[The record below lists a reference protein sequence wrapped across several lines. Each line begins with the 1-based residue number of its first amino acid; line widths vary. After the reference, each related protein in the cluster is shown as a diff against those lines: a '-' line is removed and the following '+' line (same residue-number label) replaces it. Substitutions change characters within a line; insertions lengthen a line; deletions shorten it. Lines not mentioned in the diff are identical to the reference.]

1 MFPLIQYR
9 LTKTNLQKHVS
20 QNLGLRSAFPVLNS
34 GQVHRQT
41 IVFFSPHKTIT
52 IFNHQTVRLSNHLT
66 VSPSDRQ
73 TIKLSNHQTISHQTT
88 IIHKTR
94 KPSSYQTFKS

>member
-20 QNLGLRSAFPVLNS
+20 QNLGLRSAFPVLAS
-34 GQVHRQT
+34 GQVHHQT
-41 IVFFSPHKTIT
+41 VELSPHKTIK
-52 IFNHQTVRLSNHLT
+52 ILNHQTVKLSNHLNIG
-66 VSPSDRQ
+66 PSDRQ

-94 KPSSYQTFKS
+94 KPSSHQTFKS